1 MRNGRR
7 SMSRYVECHDREGSG
22 LVGRAVKYVRERLL
36 GRWRRGV
43 CLTRVLR
50 DAAWKM
56 DSWTGFWRKSC
67 AMRVETNMSAM
78 VAASCALS
86 VVGV

>member
-1 MRNGRR
+1 
-7 SMSRYVECHDREGSG
+7 MSRYVACHDRRGSD

-36 GRWRRGV
+36 GCWRRGV

-50 DAAWKM
+50 VAAWKM

-67 AMRVETNMSAM
+67 AMRVETNMLAM
-78 VAASCALS
+78 GAASCALFDA
-86 VVGV
+86 GVEM